1 MSSADLPPI
10 YEPDGSKRTPL
21 ASAWAFWVQ
30 KKGKKFQTSGN
41 WFEGTQC
48 LGRFTTVEGCV
59 QESGRRSAAERAAA
73 ESARQD
79 ATGGSLPTR
88 HL

>member
-1 MSSADLPPI
+1 MSAADLPPL
-10 YEPDGSKRTPL
+10 YEPDGKRTPL

-48 LGRFTTVEGCV
+48 LGRFATVEGCV
-59 QESGRRSAAERAAA
+59 RVLE
-73 ESARQD
+73 ARV
-79 ATGGSLPTR
+79 AMPSCTPWRVASYSP
-88 HL
+88 